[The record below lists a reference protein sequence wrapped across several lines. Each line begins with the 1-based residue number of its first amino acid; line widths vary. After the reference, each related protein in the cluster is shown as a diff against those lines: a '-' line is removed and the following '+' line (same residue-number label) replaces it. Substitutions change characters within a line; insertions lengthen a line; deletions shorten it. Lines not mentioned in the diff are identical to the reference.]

1 MAKKTHYRVGRA
13 EIHARKLRMEEV
25 LNRVKE
31 ASLKPDAQK
40 RAPRFSQTLVG
51 DILGLT
57 RSQILYR
64 FSEGRFKGGTK
75 ASNRTVYSIDDI
87 RRFAQTEQQHHGY
100 ANGHGICVTVANFK
114 GGVGKSS
121 TSVSLAQYLSLRNYN
136 VCVLDLDPQ
145 ASATTL
151 FGLSPYLDVK
161 SSTSAFALFAGDGDV
176 TRLAHK
182 TYWPGVDL
190 IPTNQHL
197 YQREFA
203 LAAAAKEW
211 AGEIFEYLQQVIP
224 PLREKYDV
232 IIIDTQPALGFLT
245 SIAIY
250 AADHLLITVP
260 PSNLDFA
267 SNTMFWSLLDE
278 LMADAAKNGG
288 TPKYW
293 EGVHILQTRVDEQD
307 RSSAM
312 VRKLLAMGC
321 EDWLLP
327 DVIPAT
333 RVATTAASEFATVY
347 DIERYEGSHRSIKR
361 AREAFD
367 KAYLQIKTILE
378 NTWDVWEHPEWY
390 EIVQNPEQDLEQDL
404 FAQVLRQ
411 TIDVSTSESALGVAP
426 DDASATNAR
435 GDGDNEALA
444 DDPETP
450 AEERVT

>member
-1 MAKKTHYRVGRA
+1 MAKKTHYRVTHA
-13 EIHARKLRMEEV
+13 NIHARKVRMEEV

-31 ASLKPDAQK
+31 AALKPDSQK
-40 RAPRFSQTLVG
+40 KAPRFSQALVG

-57 RSQILYR
+57 RSQMLYR
-64 FSEGRFKGGTK
+64 FSEGRFKGGSK
-75 ASNRTVYSIDDI
+75 AAGNRTVYSIEDI
-87 RRFAQTEQQHHGY
+87 RRFAESEQQHHSF

-114 GGVGKSS
+114 GGVLKTSS
-121 TSVSLAQYLSLRNYN
+121 SVSLAQYLSLRNYN

-151 FGLSPYLDVK
+151 FGLSPFLDVD
-161 SSTSAFALFAGDGDV
+161 SSTSAFALFGDDGDV

-182 TYWPGVDL
+182 TYWPGIDL

-245 SIAIY
+245 SIALY

-267 SNTMFWSLLDE
+267 SNTMFWSLLDD

-293 EGVHILQTRVDEQD
+293 EGVHILQTRVDEHD
-307 RSSAM
+307 KSAAM
-312 VRKLLAMGC
+312 VRQLLAMGC

-327 DVIPAT
+327 DVIPST

-378 NTWDVWEHPEWY
+378 NTWDVWEHPEDFD
-390 EIVQNPEQDLEQDL
+390 IVQNPEQDLFEQGDPERTESL
-404 FAQVLRQ
+404 AEVAGS
-411 TIDVSTSESALGVAP
+411 DETSETGL
-426 DDASATNAR
+426 ATDTGNGEDEELA
-435 GDGDNEALA
+435 GDVEA
-444 DDPETP
+444 EGQ
-450 AEERVT
+450 ERVA